1 VDSEKVNSDEVSR
14 YWLDEAEEALMVL
27 DHLFEKDDYS
37 YALFFGHLAVEK
49 MLKAVYVSIE
59 KEHAPPIHNLTRLAR
74 LAGLSIGPERK
85 GQLVLIT
92 SFNIEARYPDL
103 KRSFRNKCT
112 REFAAVQI
120 NVIRDVIKWIRETMT
135 LKK

>member
-1 VDSEKVNSDEVSR
+1 MNPEAADMDEVAQ
-14 YWLDEAEEALMVL
+14 YWLDEAEEALSVL
-27 DHLFEKDDYS
+27 HHLFEKSDYS

-49 MLKAVYVSIE
+49 LLKSAYVSQK
-59 KEHAPPIHNLTRLAR
+59 KEHAPPIHSLPRLAR
-74 LAGLSIGPERK
+74 MAGIPLDPERTE
-85 GQLVLIT
+85 QLVLIT

-112 REFAAVQI
+112 REFAAEQI
-120 NVIRDVIKWIRETMT
+120 NRIQDVVKWLRGTMT